1 MQFHVEKYILFLVN
15 RDFLVIFLSVI
26 IVLLLILFK
35 FRCKWLVED
44 TFSEEKKSAKNGE
57 FLPVT
62 NFFAG
67 YFFTDDKFLLANIL
81 TDIYLQTR

>member
-1 MQFHVEKYILFLVN
+1 MEKYILFLVN

-67 YFFTDDKFLLANIL
+67 YFFTDDKFLLVNIL

>member
-1 MQFHVEKYILFLVN
+1 MEKYILFLVN
-15 RDFLVIFLSVI
+15 RDFLVIFLCVI

-35 FRCKWLVED
+35 SGCKWLIED
-44 TFSEEKKSAKNGE
+44 TLSEEKKSAKNGE

-67 YFFTDDKFLLANIL
+67 YFFNDDKFLVANIL
-81 TDIYLQTR
+81 TDIVLQTR

>member
-1 MQFHVEKYILFLVN
+1 MEKYILFLVN

-35 FRCKWLVED
+35 FRCKWLIED
-44 TFSEEKKSAKNGE
+44 TFSDE
-57 FLPVT
+57 LPIT